1 MFPTHLLV
9 GDQLDLVARV
19 LDALLRAEDEHQVGG
34 VLHARDRDLCGGRQL
49 QVGQLPAL
57 RSEDEAVVFLRDRQG
72 AARLRRERPAAVI
85 PTFSRATRGRQQ
97 HFNFSDLPPE
107 IVGKNV

>member
-1 MFPTHLLV
+1 MFATHLLV
-9 GDQLDLVARV
+9 GDELDLVARV

-34 VLHARDRDLCGGRQL
+34 VLHARDRDLRGGRQL

-72 AARLRRERPAAVI
+72 AARLRRETSGGHSDVFPRDQGM
-85 PTFSRATRGRQQ
+85 SATLE
-97 HFNFSDLPPE
+97 F
-107 IVGKNV
+107 